1 MLLLMVLLLISGIFR
16 SRKLLTGQTEV
27 TGISTLSSSKLRLLV
42 PVCLMVLTT
51 FIHTVH
57 NVSYIFGKTYR
68 IDVWLYTI
76 DKCLHLLDL
85 CCHKGLHLQVH

>member
-16 SRKLLTGQTEV
+16 FGKLLTGQTEV

-42 PVCLMVLTT
+42 PVYLMVLTT
-51 FIHTVH
+51 FIHMVH
-57 NVSYIFGKTYR
+57 TVSYIFGKTYR